1 MTAKTSSLAELCICA
16 AAEAF
21 RGGSETMITSIGL
34 IPRLAAS
41 LAKSTFE
48 PGLMLTDGEAY
59 LVSEPVPVG
68 PRGKYRPKIEG
79 LMTYERVF
87 DIIYR
92 GKRHAMVTPV
102 QVDRFGQMNISA
114 IGDYDRPKTM
124 LLGVRGYPG
133 NTVSNANSMFVPS
146 HDRRTFVS
154 GEVDTVCG
162 IGYNPARWPGG
173 GMPRFL
179 DLRRIVTNL
188 AVMDFQ
194 GTNNAVRVIGLHP
207 GVTFE
212 EVQDNT
218 GFGLERADALD
229 ETPSPSAEQLRVLE
243 RLDPHDLR
251 AAVFRDNPPARRGEP
266 GGGAVPP
273 DRRPTR

>member
-1 MTAKTSSLAELCICA
+1 MSVMPYSLAELCICA

-21 RGGSETMITSIGL
+21 RGDGERLVTSIGL
-34 IPRLAAS
+34 VPRLAAS

-48 PGLMLTDGEAY
+48 PGLMMTEGEAY

-68 PRGKYRPKIEG
+68 PRGDYRPKIEG

-87 DIIYR
+87 DIIYK

-102 QVDRFGQMNISA
+102 QIDRFGQMNISV
-114 IGDYDRPKTM
+114 IGDYARPRAA

-133 NTVSNANSMFVPS
+133 NTISNANSMFVPS
-146 HDRRTFVS
+146 HDRRTFVE
-154 GEVDTVCG
+154 GGVDMVGG
-162 IGYNPARWPGG
+162 IGYNPTRWPNGKK
-173 GMPRFL
+173 PQFL
-179 DLRRIVTNL
+179 DLRRIVSNL

-194 GTNNAVRVIGLHP
+194 GPHNAIRVISLHP

-218 GFGLERADALD
+218 GFALARKAHLAETAAPSDA
-229 ETPSPSAEQLRVLE
+229 QLTAIQ

-251 AAVFRDNPPARRGEP
+251 AGVLKD
-266 GGGAVPP
+266 
-273 DRRPTR
+273 

>member
-1 MTAKTSSLAELCICA
+1 MTFSLAELCISA

-21 RGGSETMITSIGL
+21 RGAGETMITSIGL
-34 IPRLAAS
+34 VPRLAAS
-41 LAKSTFE
+41 LAKSTFA
-48 PGLMLTDGEAY
+48 PGLMMTEGEAF

-68 PRGKYRPKIEG
+68 PRGDYRPKIEG

-102 QVDRFGQMNISA
+102 QVDRFGQMNISV
-114 IGDYDRPKTM
+114 IGDYERPKAA

-133 NTVSNANSMFVPS
+133 NTVNNANSMFVPA
-146 HDRRTFVS
+146 HNARTFVS
-154 GEVDTVCG
+154 GEVDMVSG
-162 IGYNPARWPGG
+162 VGYNPDRWPGG
-173 GMPRFL
+173 RKPEFL
-179 DLRRIVTNL
+179 DLRRIVSNL

-194 GTNNAVRVIGLHP
+194 GRDNAIRVISLHP

-218 GFGLERADALD
+218 GFALEQAADLG
-229 ETPSPSAEQLRVLE
+229 ETVPPTEHQLRVIE
-243 RLDPHDLR
+243 RLDPHNLR
-251 AAVFRDNPPARRGEP
+251 ATVFTDNPPGRREG
-266 GGGAVPP
+266 
-273 DRRPTR
+273 